1 MEEQGQTG
9 VTRNPNGTYPPG
21 VSGNI
26 DGRPAD
32 TPEKKIEKKVIAQ
45 LVEEY
50 KEILADVLP
59 ELAPVLKE
67 KALTGDVP
75 AIKEIHDRIMGKSKE
90 TKDLNV
96 NMVTPIYGGQA
107 IQNTGHDSNEKDIP
121 A

>member
-1 MEEQGQTG
+1 MKEQDETSA
-9 VTRNPNGTYPPG
+9 TRNPDGTYPPG
-21 VSGNI
+21 VSGNLK
-26 DGRPAD
+26 GRPAD

-50 KEILADVLP
+50 KDALADVLP
-59 ELAPVLKE
+59 ALAPVLKE

-96 NMVTPIYGGQA
+96 SMVTPIYGGLSR
-107 IQNTGHDSNEKDIP
+107 HDNNQEDIP
-121 A
+121 TE